1 MADKE
6 VQKYLELGKTLRS
19 IYDSIGAG
27 ILKNDDFQRTFF
39 SALPDLPGNVVE
51 DILKILESGAN
62 TSSMQKLLSVLFPKS
77 EDLQRRQAIT
87 EAFVTGLEGEQVTI
101 DLDSMD
107 TTREGAAETPVSAA
121 EESIIAYTNN
131 IVQQVG
137 ETSRRRVQGEI
148 KPKTIEELR
157 AEAFGEYQSTG
168 NTDKLLQN
176 LASIDSAEDLSR
188 QINNAEYAYEQAF
201 FFGNEV
207 GYYGIDSANAVE
219 DLRASSG
226 NENLVPL
233 YNIGLEETF
242 LQNIPSDRV
251 IDYQLALVQSG
262 FLDPGTFTS
271 GEYDTATKEAVK
283 ASFSYM
289 NPKAQFGIDS
299 NDLQEIALASGGN
312 NTAFL
317 GFIRDFYLDGL
328 DDIGFSDVD
337 TMNQGPS
344 IIVMPSP
351 DNLKQQIDTAVTTI
365 AGVTPNDTLYYG
377 VQEWASGKIREL
389 TQSYQQGQRKYRNQ
403 TRMAQE
409 DALRRKKF
417 GLPEKTYEIDAP
429 MTEEGISSA
438 FNYELQNYVKSQY
451 GDLID
456 AGQEENAYRKGIA
469 SVIAAFSKR

>member
-1 MADKE
+1 MAEKKGFFERLGIAWASRSTESD
-6 VQKYLELGKTLRS
+6 VQMLIAAPEGQLGYNL
-19 IYDSIGAG
+19 G
-27 ILKNDDFQRTFF
+27 LKLHEFLSN
-39 SALPDLPGNVVE
+39 LPDELRMEALNAYPTTSEAQIGFALGE
-51 DILKILESGAN
+51 GLAN
-62 TSSMQKLLSVLFPKS
+62 SISDFKRGVTSVDTRTPD
-77 EDLQRRQAIT
+77 E
-87 EAFVTGLEGEQVTI
+87 I
-101 DLDSMD
+101 DAE
-107 TTREGAAETPVSAA
+107 REEETPVSAA

-131 IVQQVG
+131 IVQQVA

-148 KPKTIEELR
+148 KPKTIEDLR

-168 NTDKLLQN
+168 NTDKLLEN

-188 QINNAEYAYEQAF
+188 EIKNAEYAYEAAF

-242 LQNIPSDRV
+242 LENIPSDRV
-251 IDYQLALVQSG
+251 IDYQLALIQSG
-262 FLDPGTFTS
+262 FLQPGSFVS
-271 GEYDTATKEAVK
+271 GEYDQATKDAVK

-312 NTAFL
+312 NAAFL

-328 DDIGFSDVD
+328 DDIDFTDVD
-337 TMNQGPS
+337 NINTGPS
-344 IIVMPSP
+344 IIAMPSP
-351 DNLKQQIDTAVTTI
+351 ENLKQQIDTAVTGI

-389 TQSYQQGQRKYRNQ
+389 TQSYEQGQRKYRNQ
-403 TRMAQE
+403 KRMAQE
-409 DALRRKKF
+409 DALRRKKY

-429 MTEEGISSA
+429 MTTDNITEA
-438 FNYELQNYVKSQY
+438 FNYELQNYVRSQFK
-451 GDLID
+451 DLID
-456 AGQEENAYRKGIA
+456 TGQEENAYKKGLA
-469 SVIAAFSKR
+469 SVIAAFSS

>member
-1 MADKE
+1 MAEKKGFFERLGIAWASRSSESD
-6 VQKYLELGKTLRS
+6 VQMLIAAPEAQLGYNL
-19 IYDSIGAG
+19 G
-27 ILKNDDFQRTFF
+27 LKLHEFLSN
-39 SALPDLPGNVVE
+39 LPDELRMEALNAYPTTPEAQIGFALGE
-51 DILKILESGAN
+51 GLAN
-62 TSSMQKLLSVLFPKS
+62 SISDFKRGVSSVDTRTPD
-77 EDLQRRQAIT
+77 EIDAERQ
-87 EAFVTGLEGEQVTI
+87 E
-101 DLDSMD
+101 
-107 TTREGAAETPVSAA
+107 ETPVSAA

-131 IVQQVG
+131 IVQQVA

-148 KPKTIEELR
+148 KPKTIEDLR

-168 NTDKLLQN
+168 NTDKLLEN

-188 QINNAEYAYEQAF
+188 EINNAEYAYEQAF

-242 LQNIPSDRV
+242 LENLPSDRV
-251 IDYQLALVQSG
+251 IDYQLALFKAG
-262 FLDPGTFTS
+262 FLEAGKFVS
-271 GEYDTATKEAVK
+271 GEYDQATKDAVR

-312 NTAFL
+312 NSAFL

-328 DDIGFSDVD
+328 DDIDFTDVD
-337 TMNQGPS
+337 NINTGPS
-344 IIVMPSP
+344 IIAMPSP
-351 DNLKQQIDTAVTTI
+351 ENLKQQIDTAVTGI

-389 TQSYQQGQRKYRNQ
+389 TKSYEQGQRKFRNQ
-403 TRMAQE
+403 KRMAQE

-429 MTEEGISSA
+429 MTTDNITEA
-438 FNYELQNYVKSQY
+438 FNYELQNYVRSQFK
-451 GDLID
+451 DLID
-456 AGQEENAYRKGIA
+456 TGQEENAYKKGLA
-469 SVIAAFSKR
+469 SVIAAFSK

>member
-1 MADKE
+1 MAEKKGFFERLGIAWASRSSESD
-6 VQKYLELGKTLRS
+6 VQMLIAAPEGQLGYNL
-19 IYDSIGAG
+19 G
-27 ILKNDDFQRTFF
+27 LKLHEFLSN
-39 SALPDLPGNVVE
+39 LPDELRMEALNAYPTTSEAQIGFALGE
-51 DILKILESGAN
+51 GLAN
-62 TSSMQKLLSVLFPKS
+62 SISDFKRGVTSVDTRTPDEIDS
-77 EDLQRRQAIT
+77 E
-87 EAFVTGLEGEQVTI
+87 
-101 DLDSMD
+101 
-107 TTREGAAETPVSAA
+107 REEETPVSAA

-131 IVQQVG
+131 IVQQVA

-148 KPKTIEELR
+148 KPKTIEDLR

-168 NTDKLLQN
+168 NTDKLLEN

-188 QINNAEYAYEQAF
+188 EINNAEYAYEQAF

-242 LQNIPSDRV
+242 LENLPPDRV
-251 IDYQLALVQSG
+251 ADYQLALFKAG
-262 FLDPGTFTS
+262 FLPAGSFIS
-271 GEYDTATKEAVK
+271 GEYDQATKDAVK

-312 NTAFL
+312 NAAFL

-328 DDIGFSDVD
+328 DDIDFTDVD
-337 TMNQGPS
+337 NINTGPS
-344 IIVMPSP
+344 IIAMPSP
-351 DNLKQQIDTAVTTI
+351 ENLKQQIDTAVTGI

-389 TQSYQQGQRKYRNQ
+389 TQSYEQGQRKYRNQ
-403 TRMAQE
+403 KRMAQE

-429 MTEEGISSA
+429 MTTEGISEA
-438 FNYELQNYVKSQY
+438 FNYELQNYVRSQFK
-451 GDLID
+451 DLID
-456 AGQEENAYRKGIA
+456 TGQEENAYKKGLA
-469 SVIAAFSKR
+469 SVIAAFSK

>member
-1 MADKE
+1 MAEKKGFFERLGIAWASRSSESD
-6 VQKYLELGKTLRS
+6 VQMLIAAPEGQLGYNL
-19 IYDSIGAG
+19 G
-27 ILKNDDFQRTFF
+27 LKLHEFLSN
-39 SALPDLPGNVVE
+39 LPDELRMEALNAYPTTSEAQIGFALGE
-51 DILKILESGAN
+51 GLAN
-62 TSSMQKLLSVLFPKS
+62 SISDFKRGVTSVDTRTPDEIDS
-77 EDLQRRQAIT
+77 E
-87 EAFVTGLEGEQVTI
+87 
-101 DLDSMD
+101 
-107 TTREGAAETPVSAA
+107 REEETPVSAA

-131 IVQQVG
+131 IVQQVA

-148 KPKTIEELR
+148 KPKTIEDLR

-168 NTDKLLQN
+168 NTDKLLEN

-188 QINNAEYAYEQAF
+188 EIKNAEYAYEAAF

-242 LQNIPSDRV
+242 LENIPPDRV
-251 IDYQLALVQSG
+251 QDYQLALFKAG
-262 FLDPGTFTS
+262 FLPAGSFVP
-271 GEYDTATKEAVK
+271 GEYDQATKDAVK

-312 NTAFL
+312 NAAFL

-328 DDIGFSDVD
+328 DDIDFTDVD
-337 TMNQGPS
+337 NINTGPS
-344 IIVMPSP
+344 IIAMPSP
-351 DNLKQQIDTAVTTI
+351 ENLKQQIDTAVTGI

-389 TQSYQQGQRKYRNQ
+389 TQSYEQGQRKYRNQ
-403 TRMAQE
+403 KRMAQE

-429 MTEEGISSA
+429 MTTDNISEA
-438 FNYELQNYVKSQY
+438 FNYELQNYVRSQFK
-451 GDLID
+451 DLID
-456 AGQEENAYRKGIA
+456 TGQEENAYKKGLA
-469 SVIAAFSKR
+469 SVIAAFNK

>member
-1 MADKE
+1 MDKE
-6 VQKYLELGKTLRS
+6 VQKYLQLGKTFRS
-19 IYDSIGAG
+19 IWDSISSKS
-27 ILKNDDFQRTFF
+27 LEYDDLQMTFVR
-39 SALPDLPGNVVE
+39 ALPDLPANVLE

-62 TSSMQKLLSVLFPKS
+62 TSSMQKLLSVLYPQS

-87 EAFVTGLEGEQVTI
+87 EAFVTGLEGEPVTI
-101 DLDSMD
+101 DLDSID
-107 TTREGAAETPVSAA
+107 STRETSAETPVSAA

-157 AEAFGEYQSTG
+157 AEAFGEYQTTG

-219 DLRASSG
+219 DLRTSSG

-242 LQNIPSDRV
+242 LENIPSDRV
-251 IDYQLALVQSG
+251 MDYQLALGQAG
-262 FLDPGTFTS
+262 FLDPGTFTM
-271 GEYDTATKEAVK
+271 GVYDAATKEAVK

-328 DDIGFSDVD
+328 DDIDFTDVD

-344 IIVMPSP
+344 ILVMPSP
-351 DNLKQQIDTAVTTI
+351 DNLKQQIDTAVTSIT
-365 AGVTPNDTLYYG
+365 GVTPNDTLYYG

-389 TQSYQQGQRKYRNQ
+389 TEGYEQGKRKYKNQ
-403 TRMAQE
+403 IQRAQD

-438 FNYELQNYVKSQY
+438 FNYELQNYVKSKY

-456 AGQEENAYRKGIA
+456 AGQEENAYRNGIA

>member
-1 MADKE
+1 MAEKKGFFERLGIAWASRSSESD
-6 VQKYLELGKTLRS
+6 VQMLIAAPEAQLGYNL
-19 IYDSIGAG
+19 G
-27 ILKNDDFQRTFF
+27 LKLHEFLSN
-39 SALPDLPGNVVE
+39 LPDELRMEALNAYPTTPEAQIGFALGE
-51 DILKILESGAN
+51 GLAN
-62 TSSMQKLLSVLFPKS
+62 SISDFKRGVSSVDTRTPD
-77 EDLQRRQAIT
+77 EIDAERQ
-87 EAFVTGLEGEQVTI
+87 E
-101 DLDSMD
+101 
-107 TTREGAAETPVSAA
+107 ETPVSAA

-131 IVQQVG
+131 IVQQVA

-148 KPKTIEELR
+148 KPKTIEDLR

-168 NTDKLLQN
+168 NTDKLLEN

-188 QINNAEYAYEQAF
+188 EIKNAEYAYEAAF

-242 LQNIPSDRV
+242 LENLPPDRV
-251 IDYQLALVQSG
+251 ADYQLALFKAG
-262 FLDPGTFTS
+262 FLPAGSFIS
-271 GEYDTATKEAVK
+271 GEYDQATKDAVK

-312 NTAFL
+312 NAAFL

-328 DDIGFSDVD
+328 DDIDFTDVD
-337 TMNQGPS
+337 NINTGPS
-344 IIVMPSP
+344 IIAMPSP
-351 DNLKQQIDTAVTTI
+351 ENLKQQIDTAVTGI

-389 TQSYQQGQRKYRNQ
+389 TQSYEQGQRKFRNQ
-403 TRMAQE
+403 KRMAQE

-429 MTEEGISSA
+429 MTTDNITEA
-438 FNYELQNYVKSQY
+438 FNYELQNYVRSQFK
-451 GDLID
+451 DLID
-456 AGQEENAYRKGIA
+456 TGQEENAYKKGLA
-469 SVIAAFSKR
+469 SVIAAFSS

>member
-1 MADKE
+1 MAEKKGFFERLGIAWASRSTESD
-6 VQKYLELGKTLRS
+6 VQMLIAAPEGQLGYNL
-19 IYDSIGAG
+19 G
-27 ILKNDDFQRTFF
+27 LKLHEFLSN
-39 SALPDLPGNVVE
+39 LPDELRMEALNAYPTTSEAQIGFALGE
-51 DILKILESGAN
+51 GLAN
-62 TSSMQKLLSVLFPKS
+62 SISDFKRGVTSVDTRTPDEIDS
-77 EDLQRRQAIT
+77 E
-87 EAFVTGLEGEQVTI
+87 
-101 DLDSMD
+101 
-107 TTREGAAETPVSAA
+107 REEETPVSAA

-131 IVQQVG
+131 IVQQVA

-148 KPKTIEELR
+148 KPKTIEDLR

-168 NTDKLLQN
+168 NTDKLLEN

-188 QINNAEYAYEQAF
+188 EINNAEYAYEQAF

-242 LQNIPSDRV
+242 LENLPPDRV
-251 IDYQLALVQSG
+251 IDYQLALIQSG
-262 FLDPGTFTS
+262 FLQPGSFVS
-271 GEYDTATKEAVK
+271 GEYDQATKDAVK

-312 NTAFL
+312 NAAFL

-328 DDIGFSDVD
+328 DDIDFTDVD
-337 TMNQGPS
+337 NINTGPS
-344 IIVMPSP
+344 IIAMPSP
-351 DNLKQQIDTAVTTI
+351 ENLKQQIDTAVTGI

-389 TQSYQQGQRKYRNQ
+389 TQSYEQGQRKYRNQ
-403 TRMAQE
+403 KRMAQE
-409 DALRRKKF
+409 DALRRKKY

-429 MTEEGISSA
+429 MTTDNITEA
-438 FNYELQNYVKSQY
+438 FNYELQNYVRSQFK
-451 GDLID
+451 DLID
-456 AGQEENAYRKGIA
+456 TGQEENAYKKGLA
-469 SVIAAFSKR
+469 SVIAAFSS

>member
-1 MADKE
+1 MLIASPE
-6 VQKYLELGKTLRS
+6 GQLGYNL
-19 IYDSIGAG
+19 G
-27 ILKNDDFQRTFF
+27 LKLHEFLSN
-39 SALPDLPGNVVE
+39 LPDELRMEALNAYPTTSEAQIGFALGE
-51 DILKILESGAN
+51 GLAN
-62 TSSMQKLLSVLFPKS
+62 SISDFKRGVTSVDTRTPDEIDS
-77 EDLQRRQAIT
+77 E
-87 EAFVTGLEGEQVTI
+87 
-101 DLDSMD
+101 
-107 TTREGAAETPVSAA
+107 REEETPVSAA

-131 IVQQVG
+131 IVQQVA

-148 KPKTIEELR
+148 KPKTIEDLR

-168 NTDKLLQN
+168 NTDKLLEN

-188 QINNAEYAYEQAF
+188 EINNAEYAYEQAF

-242 LQNIPSDRV
+242 LENLPPDRV
-251 IDYQLALVQSG
+251 ADYQLALFKAG
-262 FLDPGTFTS
+262 FLPAGSFIS
-271 GEYDTATKEAVK
+271 GEYDQATKDAVK

-312 NTAFL
+312 NAAFL

-328 DDIGFSDVD
+328 DDIDFTDVD
-337 TMNQGPS
+337 NINTGPS
-344 IIVMPSP
+344 IIAMPSP
-351 DNLKQQIDTAVTTI
+351 ENLKQQIDTAVTGI

-389 TQSYQQGQRKYRNQ
+389 TQSYEQGQRKYRNQ
-403 TRMAQE
+403 KRMAQE
-409 DALRRKKF
+409 DALRRKKY

-429 MTEEGISSA
+429 MTTEGISEA
-438 FNYELQNYVKSQY
+438 FNYELQNYVRSQFK
-451 GDLID
+451 DLID
-456 AGQEENAYRKGIA
+456 TGQEENAYKKGLA
-469 SVIAAFSKR
+469 SVIAAFSS

>member
-1 MADKE
+1 MAEKKGFFERLGIAWASRSTESD
-6 VQKYLELGKTLRS
+6 VQMLIAAPEGQLGYNL
-19 IYDSIGAG
+19 G
-27 ILKNDDFQRTFF
+27 LKLHEFLSN
-39 SALPDLPGNVVE
+39 LPDELRMEALNAYPTTSEAQIGFALGE
-51 DILKILESGAN
+51 GLAN
-62 TSSMQKLLSVLFPKS
+62 SISDFKRGVTSVDTRTPDEIDS
-77 EDLQRRQAIT
+77 E
-87 EAFVTGLEGEQVTI
+87 
-101 DLDSMD
+101 
-107 TTREGAAETPVSAA
+107 REEETPVSAA

-131 IVQQVG
+131 IVQQVA

-148 KPKTIEELR
+148 KPKTIEDLR

-168 NTDKLLQN
+168 NTDKLLEN

-188 QINNAEYAYEQAF
+188 EINNAEYAYEQAF

-242 LQNIPSDRV
+242 LENLPPDRV
-251 IDYQLALVQSG
+251 ADYQLALFKAG
-262 FLDPGTFTS
+262 FLPAGSFIS
-271 GEYDTATKEAVK
+271 GEYDQATKDAVK

-312 NTAFL
+312 NAAFL

-328 DDIGFSDVD
+328 DDIDFTDVD
-337 TMNQGPS
+337 NINTGPS
-344 IIVMPSP
+344 IIAMPSP
-351 DNLKQQIDTAVTTI
+351 ENLKQQIDTAVTGI

-389 TQSYQQGQRKYRNQ
+389 TQSYEQGQRKYRNQ
-403 TRMAQE
+403 KRMAQE
-409 DALRRKKF
+409 DALRRKKY

-429 MTEEGISSA
+429 MTTDNITEA
-438 FNYELQNYVKSQY
+438 FNYELQNYVRSQFK
-451 GDLID
+451 DLID
-456 AGQEENAYRKGIA
+456 TGQEENAYKKGLA
-469 SVIAAFSKR
+469 SVIAAFSS

>member
-1 MADKE
+1 MVEKKGFFERLGIAWASRSKQSD
-6 VQKYLELGKTLRS
+6 VQMLIAAPEAQLGYNL
-19 IYDSIGAG
+19 G
-27 ILKNDDFQRTFF
+27 LKLHEFLSN
-39 SALPDLPGNVVE
+39 LPDELRMEALNAYPTTPEAQIGFALGE
-51 DILKILESGAN
+51 GLAN
-62 TSSMQKLLSVLFPKS
+62 SISDFKRGVTSVDTRTPD
-77 EDLQRRQAIT
+77 EIDAERQ
-87 EAFVTGLEGEQVTI
+87 E
-101 DLDSMD
+101 
-107 TTREGAAETPVSAA
+107 ETPVSAA

-365 AGVTPNDTLYYG
+365 TGVTPNDTLYYG

-389 TQSYQQGQRKYRNQ
+389 TEGYKQGQRKYRNQ

-456 AGQEENAYRKGIA
+456 AGQEENAYRNGIA

>member
-1 MADKE
+1 
-6 VQKYLELGKTLRS
+6 
-19 IYDSIGAG
+19 
-27 ILKNDDFQRTFF
+27 
-39 SALPDLPGNVVE
+39 
-51 DILKILESGAN
+51 
-62 TSSMQKLLSVLFPKS
+62 
-77 EDLQRRQAIT
+77 
-87 EAFVTGLEGEQVTI
+87 
-101 DLDSMD
+101 
-107 TTREGAAETPVSAA
+107 
-121 EESIIAYTNN
+121 
-131 IVQQVG
+131 
-137 ETSRRRVQGEI
+137 
-148 KPKTIEELR
+148 
-157 AEAFGEYQSTG
+157 
-168 NTDKLLQN
+168 
-176 LASIDSAEDLSR
+176 
-188 QINNAEYAYEQAF
+188 
-201 FFGNEV
+201 
-207 GYYGIDSANAVE
+207 
-219 DLRASSG
+219 
-226 NENLVPL
+226 
-233 YNIGLEETF
+233 
-242 LQNIPSDRV
+242 
-251 IDYQLALVQSG
+251 
-262 FLDPGTFTS
+262 
-271 GEYDTATKEAVK
+271 
-283 ASFSYM
+283 M

-365 AGVTPNDTLYYG
+365 TGVTPNDTLYYG

-389 TQSYQQGQRKYRNQ
+389 TEGYKQGQRKYRNQ

-456 AGQEENAYRKGIA
+456 AGQEENAYRNGIA

>member
-6 VQKYLELGKTLRS
+6 VQKYLELGKTMRS

-27 ILKNDDFQRTFF
+27 ILKNEDFQRTFF
-39 SALPDLPGNVVE
+39 SALPDLPANVLE

-62 TSSMQKLLSVLFPKS
+62 TSSMQKLLSVLYPKS

-101 DLDSMD
+101 DLDSID
-107 TTREGAAETPVSAA
+107 SARETETPVSAA

-131 IVQQVG
+131 IVQQVA

-312 NTAFL
+312 NSAFL

-351 DNLKQQIDTAVTTI
+351 DNLKQQIDTAVTSI

-377 VQEWASGKIREL
+377 IQEWASGKIREL
-389 TQSYQQGQRKYRNQ
+389 TEGYEQGKRKYKNQ

-429 MTEEGISSA
+429 MTEEGISAA

-456 AGQEENAYRKGIA
+456 AGQEENAYKKGIA

>member
-1 MADKE
+1 MAEKKGFFERLGIAWASRSSESD
-6 VQKYLELGKTLRS
+6 VQMLIAAPEGQLGYNL
-19 IYDSIGAG
+19 G
-27 ILKNDDFQRTFF
+27 LKLHEFLSN
-39 SALPDLPGNVVE
+39 LPDELRMEALNAYPTTSEAQIGFALGE
-51 DILKILESGAN
+51 GLAN
-62 TSSMQKLLSVLFPKS
+62 SISDFKRGVTSVDTRTPDEIDS
-77 EDLQRRQAIT
+77 E
-87 EAFVTGLEGEQVTI
+87 
-101 DLDSMD
+101 
-107 TTREGAAETPVSAA
+107 REEETPVSAA

-131 IVQQVG
+131 IVQQVA

-148 KPKTIEELR
+148 KPKTIEDLR

-168 NTDKLLQN
+168 NTDKLLEN

-188 QINNAEYAYEQAF
+188 EINNAEYAYEQAF

-242 LQNIPSDRV
+242 LENLPPDRV
-251 IDYQLALVQSG
+251 ADYQLALFKAG
-262 FLDPGTFTS
+262 FLPAGSFIS
-271 GEYDTATKEAVK
+271 GEYDQATKDAVK

-312 NTAFL
+312 NAAFL

-328 DDIGFSDVD
+328 DDIDFTDVD
-337 TMNQGPS
+337 NINTGPS
-344 IIVMPSP
+344 IIAMPSP
-351 DNLKQQIDTAVTTI
+351 ENLKQQIDTAVTGI

-389 TQSYQQGQRKYRNQ
+389 TQSYEQGQRKFRNQ
-403 TRMAQE
+403 KRMAQE

-429 MTEEGISSA
+429 MTTDNISEA
-438 FNYELQNYVKSQY
+438 FNYELQNYVRSQFK
-451 GDLID
+451 DLID
-456 AGQEENAYRKGIA
+456 TGQEENAYKKGLA
-469 SVIAAFSKR
+469 SVIAAFSK